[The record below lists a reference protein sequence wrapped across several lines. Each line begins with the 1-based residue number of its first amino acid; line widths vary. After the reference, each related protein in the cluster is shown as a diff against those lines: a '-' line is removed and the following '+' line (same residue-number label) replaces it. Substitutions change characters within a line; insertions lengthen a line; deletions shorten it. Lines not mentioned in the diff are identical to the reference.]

1 MACNGWH
8 QYRYRNAESGRLDGG
23 ILPVDLAANAASL
36 GVKVLKASTLVELK
50 DALAKAKASETAVLV
65 HVDTDLEYQSPGGD
79 GWWDVPVAEIS
90 ELDFTQAA
98 RETYDGFKA
107 TQLPLL

>member
-1 MACNGWH
+1 
-8 QYRYRNAESGRLDGG
+8 
-23 ILPVDLAANAASL
+23 
-36 GVKVLKASTLVELK
+36 
-50 DALAKAKASETAVLV
+50 
-65 HVDTDLEYQSPGGD
+65 VDTDLEYQSPGGD

>member
-1 MACNGWH
+1 M
-8 QYRYRNAESGRLDGG
+8 
-23 ILPVDLAANAASL
+23 
-36 GVKVLKASTLVELK
+36 
-50 DALAKAKASETAVLV
+50 LV

-90 ELDFTQAA
+90 ELDFTQDA

-107 TQLPLL
+107 TQRPLL